1 MHATKRDDAKRKK
14 PKTMTPF
21 PKWNIDMTIQ
31 SQVLSMYALTCLLY
45 MLQHIGKKHHQRIFF
60 CSKTPKTQV
69 ESFTHNVLLVAA
81 NQDCSFKSAKNLG
94 SSAKVSV
101 LAKSI
106 TPCIDS
112 LIVCGVMITML
123 DIYKVSCFWRY
134 SGDNT
139 LCSDKV

>member
-1 MHATKRDDAKRKK
+1 MEHRHDYPVASFEHVCVNMSIIYVTTHRQKA
-14 PKTMTPF
+14 PST
-21 PKWNIDMTIQ
+21 
-31 SQVLSMYALTCLLY
+31 Y
-45 MLQHIGKKHHQRIFF
+45 FF

-112 LIVCGVMITML
+112 LIVCGVVISML
-123 DIYKVSCFWRY
+123 DIYKGSCFWRY